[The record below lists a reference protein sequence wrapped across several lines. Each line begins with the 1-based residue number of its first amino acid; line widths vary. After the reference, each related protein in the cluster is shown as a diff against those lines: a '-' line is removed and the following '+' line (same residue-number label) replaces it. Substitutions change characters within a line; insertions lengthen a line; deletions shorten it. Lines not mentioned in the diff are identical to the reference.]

1 MILHHIHNVLHHTYI
16 ALDCVV
22 LLQNG
27 DNIPALLGKFSDY
40 IPPISA
46 QYFSPTHTTTAG
58 KACIAFNK
66 KDYKASLA
74 FYKKALRTN
83 PGCPGRCDDII

>member
-1 MILHHIHNVLHHTYI
+1 MCCCIRISYF
-16 ALDCVV
+16 

-27 DNIPALLGKFSDY
+27 DNIPALLGK
-40 IPPISA
+40 PISA

-66 KDYKASLA
+66 KDYKAALA

-83 PGCPGRCDDII
+83 PGCPGECDDII